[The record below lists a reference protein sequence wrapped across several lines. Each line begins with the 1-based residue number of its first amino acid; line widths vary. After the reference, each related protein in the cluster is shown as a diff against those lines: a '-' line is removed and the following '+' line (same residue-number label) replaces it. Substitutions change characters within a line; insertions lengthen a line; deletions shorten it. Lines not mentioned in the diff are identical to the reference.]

1 LKGAVVI
8 TQLPDDFRFSGP
20 EIQLCTLA
28 IRIADLA
35 ERFGFTLI
43 HYDDD
48 GLGPAASMFVRLES
62 GRPLLLTEHAHAVEH
77 LGSKGPVVE
86 VDARD
91 IVEIDVEP
99 FVDEV
104 LEAFQLSR
112 KDVHWIAPID
122 KAHALDRI
130 RHWADHIAKRNR
142 ERDHP

>member
-1 LKGAVVI
+1 MI
-8 TQLPDDFRFSGP
+8 TQLPDDFRFGGP
-20 EIQLCTLA
+20 EMQLCTLA
-28 IRIADLA
+28 IRIADVA

-48 GLGPAASMFVRLES
+48 GLGRAASMFVRLES

-91 IVEIDVEP
+91 IAEIDVEP

-112 KDVHWIAPID
+112 EDVDWIAPID
-122 KAHALDRI
+122 KARALDWI
-130 RHWADHIAKRNR
+130 RHWADYFAKRSQAGNG
-142 ERDHP
+142 EPLP

>member
-1 LKGAVVI
+1 M
-8 TQLPDDFRFSGP
+8 
-20 EIQLCTLA
+20 QLCTLT

-35 ERFGFTLI
+35 ERFGFALI

-48 GLGPAASMFVRLES
+48 GLGRAASMFVRLES
-62 GRPLLLTEHAHAVEH
+62 GRALLLTEHAHAVEH

-112 KDVHWIAPID
+112 EDVDWIAPID
-122 KAHALDRI
+122 KARALDWI
-130 RHWADHIAKRNR
+130 RHWADYFTKRDQAGNG
-142 ERDHP
+142 EPLK